1 MSIVASHEVTIAP
14 VDATAVVRLSAT
26 ADVESSVSRSE
37 SRHVHA
43 WYPSSPCGDG
53 CLNGVGASAAGAVLV
68 AARTVKLVLAVMA
81 IAVAGVLVT
90 PLPRLVRRA
99 FLRASAQTMLRAIG
113 IRIVIDDRRP
123 FGSRTR
129 GLVVSNHISY
139 LDILAIAVVQPSR
152 FVAKSDVAAMPVVS
166 VLARRFGVITIDRG
180 SLRGLPGVVGVA
192 TAGLE
197 SDASVAVFPEGT
209 TWCGGAQGR
218 FAPAFFQSALD
229 AGVPILP
236 VGIGFT
242 ADGRHTT
249 EPGFIGEDG
258 PADTLRRV
266 LRLRRVVVHVCLH
279 EPQLPHGDRRELA
292 ARCEL
297 LVRSVHGEREA
308 VTVARHR

>member
-1 MSIVASHEVTIAP
+1 MSVAAAHEVGVVA
-14 VDATAVVRLSAT
+14 VEATGVVRLAAV
-26 ADVESSVSRSE
+26 ADVECAVAQPDSRQ
-37 SRHVHA
+37 VHA
-43 WYPSSPCGDG
+43 WYPASPCGDG
-53 CLNGVGASAAGAVLV
+53 CRAGIGASAAGAMLM
-68 AARTVKLVLAVMA
+68 AARTVKLVLAVMT
-81 IAVAGVLVT
+81 IAVAGALVT

-99 FLRASAQTMLRAIG
+99 FLRASALTMLRAIG

-129 GLVVSNHISY
+129 GLVVANHISY

-152 FVAKSDVAAMPVVS
+152 FVAKSDVASMPLVS

-180 SLRGLPGVVGVA
+180 SLRSLPGVVDVA

-197 SDASVAVFPEGT
+197 ADASVAVFPEGT

-218 FAPAFFQSALD
+218 FHPAFFQSALD

-242 ADGRHTT
+242 VDGCHTA

-266 LRLRRVVVHVCLH
+266 LRSRRVVVHVCLH

-297 LVRSVHGEREA
+297 LVRSVHRERGTA
-308 VTVARHR
+308 TPTHHG